1 MKPSD
6 SQLELIDKFITQ
18 LNWWK
23 SSNDINSP
31 TLSSDIEETINSL
44 IIDDKI
50 TEPQARS
57 LSGALHQLLTTIK
70 QIKNE

>member
-6 SQLELIDKFITQ
+6 SQLEIINKCITQ

-31 TLSSDIEETINSL
+31 TLSSDIEDTIDNL
-44 IIDDKI
+44 VIDNKL
-50 TEPQARS
+50 TEPQARNI
-57 LSGALHQLLTTIK
+57 SGALHQLLTTIK
-70 QIKNE
+70 QIKNG